1 MPPAAAEDETV
12 RAEEMQAASTS
23 FRFARAGFSLS
34 APVQRELALPYGG
47 RIIVAGGLD
56 ANGRSAAGVFALAPA
71 TGRLTALGSVPQAF
85 HDAAGA
91 IVGGKLL
98 VLGGGPETGTN
109 AVQSFDLRSR
119 RGRMIAHLPLAL
131 SDLSAATIGSSI
143 YVVGG
148 FDGVSPQR
156 AIYETS
162 NGRTFRVV
170 GHLPVGLRYPA
181 VTSNG
186 KALVIAGGVSS
197 AGPVSTVYRFDAT
210 TRKVRVLAHLPV
222 PLGHASAFAL
232 GNTVYVAG
240 GRDRNDR
247 ALRAEYAVDALHG
260 RVHKLAPLPS
270 PVADAG
276 VAELGGNVW
285 LIGGWNGHTLNN
297 VLEGRFVQR
306 RQRTLGA
313 TKTGRPNVYAA
324 TAPGDFSAAV
334 RGVKERVYVPN
345 SRSGTVTVIDP
356 KTFRII
362 RRLRVGLYDQHITP
376 SWDLRRLYVN
386 NTAGNSLTVIN
397 PRSGRATGTIPVTDP
412 YNLYFTPD
420 GSSAIVVVESYH
432 RLDFRDPHTWAL
444 QASVDLPVAGPNH
457 LDFSADGSYL
467 LISAEF
473 SGHVVKVDLA
483 SRR

>member
-1 MPPAAAEDETV
+1 
-12 RAEEMQAASTS
+12 
-23 FRFARAGFSLS
+23 
-34 APVQRELALPYGG
+34 
-47 RIIVAGGLD
+47 
-56 ANGRSAAGVFALAPA
+56 
-71 TGRLTALGSVPQAF
+71 
-85 HDAAGA
+85 
-91 IVGGKLL
+91 
-98 VLGGGPETGTN
+98 
-109 AVQSFDLRSR
+109 
-119 RGRMIAHLPLAL
+119 
-131 SDLSAATIGSSI
+131 
-143 YVVGG
+143 
-148 FDGVSPQR
+148 
-156 AIYETS
+156 
-162 NGRTFRVV
+162 
-170 GHLPVGLRYPA
+170 
-181 VTSNG
+181 
-186 KALVIAGGVSS
+186 
-197 AGPVSTVYRFDAT
+197 
-210 TRKVRVLAHLPV
+210 VLAHLPV
-222 PLGHASAFAL
+222 PLGHAGAFVL

-247 ALRAEYAVDALHG
+247 ALRAEYAVDPLHG
-260 RVHKLAPLPS
+260 RVRKLASLPS

-285 LIGGWNGHTLNN
+285 LIGGWNSHTLND

-313 TKTGRPNVYAA
+313 TKAGRPNVYAA

-432 RLDFRDPHTWAL
+432 RLDLRDPHTWAL
-444 QASVDLPVAGPNH
+444 QASIDLPVAGPNH

-473 SGHVVKVDLA
+473 SGQVVKVDLA
-483 SRR
+483 SKRVTGTLVVGGSPVDVKLAPDGSVFFVANQRLGGVSVIDPQAMRQIRFIHTGAGAHGMAFSRDDRRLYVSNRLAGTISALDPAERRLITTWKVGGSPDMIQISPNGNQLWVSNRFDGNVSVVNTSTGQLIHRIRTGKSPHGLAYFPQPGRYSLGHNGVYR